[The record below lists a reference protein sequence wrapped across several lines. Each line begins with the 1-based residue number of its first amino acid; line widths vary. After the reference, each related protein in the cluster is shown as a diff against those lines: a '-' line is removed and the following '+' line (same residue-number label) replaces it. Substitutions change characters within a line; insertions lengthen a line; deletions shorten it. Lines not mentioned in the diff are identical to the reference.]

1 MVERQLSKLKVA
13 GSIPASRSSPDR
25 SLAKAR
31 GRRPPESQSLHD
43 VELAHQSERRT
54 RPKTS

>member
-25 SLAKAR
+25 SLANAR
-31 GRRPPESQSLHD
+31 GRLPPESQSLTM
-43 VELAHQSERRT
+43 SG
-54 RPKTS
+54 